1 MRSHT
6 SAASSGVYLL
16 GLPVFFG
23 ASEAFAGVGAP
34 LALALGVWAAVAR
47 FDGFA
52 AVSGITLFLVRLDA
66 PYGNRI
72 D

>member
-34 LALALGVWAAVAR
+34 LALALGVWAVVAR